1 MKIAHTAIR
10 AILKDPDLTAGANFG
25 IMSWG
30 SKFVIRTKISPKG
43 ANQIL
48 NKKTTPNF
56 PSMTLEEIE
65 MNTKILSD
73 WINLG

>member
-1 MKIAHTAIR
+1 MVIEQKKGNEISKIDFRNNENIYSYQ
-10 AILKDPDLTAGANFG
+10 IQN
-25 IMSWG
+25 
-30 SKFVIRTKISPKG
+30 IS
-43 ANQIL
+43 NQIL

>member
-1 MKIAHTAIR
+1 MVIEQKKGNEISKIDFRNNENIYSYQ
-10 AILKDPDLTAGANFG
+10 IQN
-25 IMSWG
+25 
-30 SKFVIRTKISPKG
+30 IS
-43 ANQIL
+43 NQIL
-48 NKKTTPNF
+48 NKKTTPNY